1 MPGRA
6 CMLVHEYFPRDFRVR
21 REARA
26 LRDAG
31 WQIEIVCLRKPGQ
44 PARERV
50 DRLDVTRLAVRRHRG
65 SPLPVYLAEYLA
77 FAVAAGAL
85 LSKRQLSNSYDIVH
99 IHAPPDFLLAA
110 GLLAKLRGAKLV
122 LDIHDLTPEL
132 YGSRFKTTGGLAAQ
146 LAMRLVERAACQAAD
161 RVITVTGAF
170 AGLLESRGVGP
181 DKLVVVRN
189 SPDPA
194 AFDPRT
200 RKPATDDQLIIMHH
214 GTLVR
219 RYGIDILLEAFADM
233 SRSAPRAR
241 LHVYGE
247 GDRLPHLKARAAEL
261 GLSKK
266 ATFHGEVAQE
276 EVARALARA
285 DLCVVPNRRDDF
297 TDLLLPTKLLEALH
311 MGCPTISSAT
321 RVIAENFSDGGVMLV
336 PPGDVAALSAAM
348 LQLATDEAERSR
360 LAAAGTQQ
368 ARRYAWEHE
377 SRKLVELY
385 DALLNRPA

>member
-31 WQIEIVCLRKPGQ
+31 WEIEIVCLRKPGQ

-50 DRLDVTRLAVRRHRG
+50 DQLDVTRLAVRRHRG

-77 FAVAAGAL
+77 FTAAAGAL
-85 LSKRQLSNSYDIVH
+85 VAARQLSRHYDIVH
-99 IHAPPDFLLAA
+99 VHAPPDFLIAA
-110 GLLAKLRGAKLV
+110 GLAAKLKGAKLV

-132 YGSRFKTTGGLAAQ
+132 YGSRFKSKGGLAARSG
-146 LAMRLVERAACQAAD
+146 MRFVERGACELAD
-161 RVITVTGAF
+161 RVITVTEAF
-170 AGLLESRGVGP
+170 ADLLKKRGIAES
-181 DKLVVVRN
+181 KIVVVRN
-189 SPDPA
+189 SPDPT
-194 AFDPRT
+194 AFDPRSRT
-200 RKPATDDQLIIMHH
+200 PGEDGEFVIMHH

-219 RYGIDILLEAFADM
+219 RYGIDLLVEAFGEMAHK
-233 SRSAPRAR
+233 APRTR

-247 GDRLPHLKARAAEL
+247 GDWLPYLKARAAEL
-261 GLSKK
+261 GLADKIV
-266 ATFHGEVAQE
+266 FFGEVAQE

-285 DLCVVPNRRDDF
+285 DLCVVPNRSDDF

-321 RVIAENFSDGGVMLV
+321 RVIAENFADGGVLLV
-336 PPGDVAALSAAM
+336 PPGDVAALSSAM
-348 LQLATDEAERSR
+348 LQLATDPEKRSN
-360 LAAAGTQQ
+360 LAAAGREQIL
-368 ARRYAWEHE
+368 RFAWEQE
-377 SRKLVELY
+377 KQKLLDLY
-385 DALLNRPA
+385 NDLQRH